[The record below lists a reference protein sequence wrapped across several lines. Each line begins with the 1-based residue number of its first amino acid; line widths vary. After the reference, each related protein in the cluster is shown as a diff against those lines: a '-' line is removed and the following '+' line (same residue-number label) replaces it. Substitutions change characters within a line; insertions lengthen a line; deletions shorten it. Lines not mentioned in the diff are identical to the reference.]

1 MRETLHHQSSP
12 PITITITPKIR
23 LRLNLRGVSVSA
35 ASGVCVGGGGVRDEV
50 ADGVTGIGVRVG
62 VSMAVAVGGGV
73 TSSSSFCPGRI
84 TEAASNPFQ
93 AMRFVSETS
102 YSPDIQ
108 KSVSPLWTVW

>member
-1 MRETLHHQSSP
+1 MNGL
-12 PITITITPKIR
+12 
-23 LRLNLRGVSVSA
+23 
-35 ASGVCVGGGGVRDEV
+35 
-50 ADGVTGIGVRVG
+50 ADGVTGAGGRVG

-73 TSSSSFCPGRI
+73 TSSSNFGPGRM

-93 AMRFVSETS
+93 TIKSESEMS